1 MTLKADGTNGI
12 LQQYDY
18 QVLTTGFT
26 YTFAAGTTV
35 LVINPAGTLAT
46 GTITFPAAPVD
57 GMTVTFSSTQTITA
71 LTLSG
76 NSKTIVSA
84 ATILPANQA
93 TTYVYRLSNTSWYPM
108 STVATNVPAAPPAAS
123 MVRLNTSNG
132 FGSTNTVIRRF
143 TTTVTNQGSDIT
155 YADSAT
161 LGNTF
166 TINTTGVYAIS
177 YTDASASAGSTPFG
191 ISLNSTQLTTTIAD
205 ITAADRLA
213 YVDTASANAAATISW
228 TGYLTSGAVI
238 RAHGTVSTA
247 PSVPARVQFTIVR
260 VT

>member
-1 MTLKADGTNGI
+1 MSSIVISGDTSGQVTLAAPA
-12 LQQYDY
+12 
-18 QVLTTGFT
+18 V
-26 YTFAAGTTV
+26 AGTTT
-35 LVINPAGTLAT
+35 ITMPAVT
-46 GTITFPAAPVD
+46 GT
-57 GMTVTFSSTQTITA
+57 MTVLSATQ
-71 LTLSG
+71 
-76 NSKTIVSA
+76 
-84 ATILPANQA
+84 
-93 TTYVYRLSNTSWYPM
+93 
-108 STVATNVPAAPPAAS
+108 S

-191 ISLNSTQLTTTIAD
+191 ISLNSTQLTTTISD

-213 YVDTASANAAATISW
+213 YVDTVSANGSATISW
-228 TGYLTSGAVI
+228 TGYLTSGSVI